1 MMKKLYLI
9 LLMLAFAVVESN
21 AQCSMCR
28 STLENN
34 LSNGNAGIA
43 AGINMGILY
52 LLVMPYLAAMI
63 IGYLW
68 YKTSKNGR

>member
-1 MMKKLYLI
+1 MKKLLLLLLI
-9 LLMLAFAVVESN
+9 LCLPLADIF

-43 AGINMGILY
+43 AGINLGILY
-52 LLVMPYLAAMI
+52 LLIMPYLAATL

-68 YKTSKNGR
+68 YKASRNAR